1 MTTGTQHTMRSTT
14 QGAANSAWTERF
26 ARLGFVARGFVYVI
40 IGFLS
45 LKIASGSGNPEA
57 DQQGAFTYLGKQSF
71 GQVLLWALALGLAS
85 YGLWR
90 LLQAITGQ
98 VDGPDRDKAGT
109 YRVIDGVK
117 GVIYLAF
124 AISAAGIAMHSSSG
138 SSTQLT
144 KSVMKQPWG
153 PILIGAIGLIIVICG
168 LAMVFQGLT
177 RDFAKYLD
185 STKASGRTRDLLVKL
200 GRVGYVAR
208 GVVFALAGGFVVFG
222 AVQTAPSKTDGL
234 DVALSSLADTPLG
247 VSLLVAVALGL
258 IAFGLYSLA
267 ESWYRRV

>member
-1 MTTGTQHTMRSTT
+1 M
-14 QGAANSAWTERF
+14 ERL
-26 ARLGFVARGFVYVI
+26 ARLGFVARGLVYII
-40 IGFLS
+40 IGFLA
-45 LKIASGSGNPEA
+45 LKIASGTGNPEA

-98 VDGPDRDKAGT
+98 VDGPDRDKLST
-109 YRVIDGVK
+109 YRLIDAVK
-117 GVIYLAF
+117 GVIYLVF
-124 AISAAGIAMHSSSG
+124 AISAAGIALHSSSG

-144 KSVMKQPWG
+144 KSVMQQPWG
-153 PILIGAIGLIIVICG
+153 PFLIGVLGLIIVISG
-168 LAMVFQGLT
+168 LAMVIQGWT

-185 STKASGRTRDLLVKL
+185 NNKATGHTRDLLVKV

-208 GVVFALAGGFVVFG
+208 GVVFALAGGFVVYG
-222 AVQTAPSKTDGL
+222 AVQTDPSKTDGL
-234 DVALSSLADTPLG
+234 DVALSSLADAPLG
-247 VSLLVAVALGL
+247 VGLLIAVALGL

-267 ESWYRRV
+267 ESRYRRV